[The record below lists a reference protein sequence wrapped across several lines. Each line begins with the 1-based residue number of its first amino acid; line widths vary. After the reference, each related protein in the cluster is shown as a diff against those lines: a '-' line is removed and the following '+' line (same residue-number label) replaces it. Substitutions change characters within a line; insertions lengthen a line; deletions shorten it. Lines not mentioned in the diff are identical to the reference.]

1 MPTVITTKEII
12 SATLGLELGG
22 KPYSGVISSQIGFL
36 SSNTDVLGVKDDPEP
51 NTLDLLITGP
61 GSANLTISAQC
72 TFPDP
77 ISGQQIT
84 QNKSKTL
91 QIASVQNGAD
101 FEVTI
106 S

>member
-1 MPTVITTKEII
+1 MPQTFTTKEII
-12 SATLGLELGG
+12 SAKLGLELGG
-22 KPYSGVISSQIGFL
+22 KPYSGIISSQIGFL

-61 GSANLTISAQC
+61 GLANLTISAAC

-91 QIASVQNGAD
+91 SLSVVSQGSD
-101 FEVTI
+101 FVVTFN
-106 S
+106 